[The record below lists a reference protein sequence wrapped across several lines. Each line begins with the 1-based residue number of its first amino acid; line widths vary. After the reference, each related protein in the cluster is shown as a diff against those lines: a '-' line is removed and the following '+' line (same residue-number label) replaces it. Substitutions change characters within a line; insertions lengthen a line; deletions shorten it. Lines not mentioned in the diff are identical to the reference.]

1 METIYW
7 IQRLGYINTVAW
19 IVFGFS
25 IVSMI
30 VSFVIIG
37 SNYEF
42 IDTLNECERWYNV
55 GKKGIKVSSW
65 VLGISLLFGIFI
77 PSEKDLYIIYGVG
90 GTIDYIRNNDTA
102 KQLPDKVINA
112 LDAWVDKQMDNNQ
125 DK

>member
-55 GKKGIKVSSW
+55 GKKSIKVSSW

-90 GTIDYIRNNDTA
+90 GTIDYIRSNDTA
-102 KQLPDKVINA
+102 KQLPDKVVNA
-112 LDAWVDKQMDNNQ
+112 IDAWISNQIDDN
-125 DK
+125 KE